1 MQAYHLRVAF
11 NLRALEGGGLVM
23 HMGRH
28 PPQAPPLSY
37 GSGPASFSAVLKV
50 INAMTNDKSLCCD
63 CYNSIQFNEFEIS
76 EIESIVILVTQWG

>member
-11 NLRALEGGGLVM
+11 NMRALEGGPG
-23 HMGRH
+23 HAHGEASS
-28 PPQAPPLSY
+28 PGPPPLSY